1 MSTPEPSQPTEG
13 TEPTRRAGGAGPIV
27 AGVAAVLLVAALVA
41 WLSLRGG
48 ADAKPASSDEPAP
61 TQPAASSAAS
71 GASDPTSETPT
82 SDATTEQP
90 APSLPP
96 EVGFAKAAK
105 QAVKAGV
112 PALVPDA
119 FGDRVGVVTAADFTD
134 GLWQLTVTTETGEV
148 VVRQDAGAADALVER
163 FAAGS
168 RPKGTT
174 DLEPFGLGTWQRYA
188 GAEGAVLATDLPDG
202 GVVATGPDQA
212 TVLAVVRTLLTYEPT
227 GPTELG

>member
-1 MSTPEPSQPTEG
+1 VSAPEP
-13 TEPTRRAGGAGPIV
+13 TEPTPRRGGAGAIA

-48 ADAKPASSDEPAP
+48 DDTEPAAGDG
-61 TQPAASSAAS
+61 PATSESTESAAS
-71 GASDPTSETPT
+71 DPESATSDPTGEPPS
-82 SDATTEQP
+82 SDAATP
-90 APSLPP
+90 SPSLPP
-96 EVGFAKAAK
+96 EVGFAKPAK
-105 QAVKAGV
+105 RAVKAGV
-112 PALVPDA
+112 PALVPDV
-119 FGDRVGVVTAADFTD
+119 FGDRVGVVTAASFAD
-134 GLWQLTVTTETGEV
+134 GLWQLTVTTAEGEV
-148 VVRQDAGAADALVER
+148 VVHQDAGPADALVER

-168 RPKGTT
+168 RARGTT

-188 GAEGAVLATDLPDG
+188 GADGAALATDLPDG